1 MAAPKKQ
8 RGLGKGLDA
17 LFGDAEVTLRAKT
30 DKNEEENQVKAEE
43 AEAKV
48 EDKEVSSG
56 GIAYIDI
63 NDIKPNS
70 TQPRKIFDEGEA
82 AGTGIFDRRARSH
95 TACRT
100 EKGKQRL

>member
-56 GIAYIDI
+56 GIAYTIRCQLI
-63 NDIKPNS
+63 IFHQHFIKRGIL
-70 TQPRKIFDEGEA
+70 TVRK
-82 AGTGIFDRRARSH
+82 
-95 TACRT
+95 
-100 EKGKQRL
+100 Q